1 VSLECPRC
9 HHATRVLE
17 TVPRPSEGDVRRRR
31 ECSPPCRR
39 GGQGPGHSAKD
50 CRLCACRGDDGRP
63 LRFSTLE
70 VPIERLEADE
80 EADAD
85 LDQSFDENEADTRAT
100 AELDRFV
107 RELDR
112 RAPKKPL

>member
-1 VSLECPRC
+1 
-9 HHATRVLE
+9 
-17 TVPRPSEGDVRRRR
+17 
-31 ECSPPCRR
+31 
-39 GGQGPGHSAKD
+39 
-50 CRLCACRGDDGRP
+50 
-63 LRFSTLE
+63 